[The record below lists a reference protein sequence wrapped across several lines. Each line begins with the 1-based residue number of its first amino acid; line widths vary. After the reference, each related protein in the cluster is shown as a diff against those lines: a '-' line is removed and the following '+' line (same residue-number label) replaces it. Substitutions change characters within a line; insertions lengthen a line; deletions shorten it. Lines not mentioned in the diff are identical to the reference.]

1 MNRDELLEK
10 LHTFEWNDF
19 ECKKASREV
28 PEDAYKTVSAFA
40 NTAGGWLVFGV
51 QERNRRLE
59 IAGVEEVDRIQNNFL
74 STLRSGQKL
83 NRIIQVQEK
92 KYEIEGKHLLAFY
105 IPESPRNEKPIY
117 LKGDPRQSY
126 IRRGAGDE
134 QCTQSELERF
144 LRDASLLRYDSEPA
158 SEIPVDSF
166 FDENT
171 VRWYQAQFFR
181 RNPEHDEIED
191 PIEFLLNWN
200 YIIEQDKHMLPTRAG
215 VLLFGKGRYVRQLL
229 PRPVLDYQR
238 IDTSFEQWSPEERWH
253 DRYVF
258 EENIFQTWRG
268 LVARYMR
275 IAEHPFSLDPD
286 TFRRIDDPP
295 DYIAFR
301 EAAINL
307 LVHQDYGDH
316 SRKASIKL
324 FTDRTIFW
332 NPGDA
337 FATEAEL
344 LDPTEKELRNPSIIK
359 AFRRIGLSDQA
370 GTGIRAIY
378 RNWHELGRVPPKIHN
393 DKARK
398 QFELIL
404 FKKPLITEKMLQFQH
419 SLGVTLSAEQAE
431 VMALAVEQKRITL
444 TDIRGLVG
452 GNFREAKAAADY
464 LVHQQLLEMLDDTLF
479 KLPDD
484 LINRYDNLTPAAVQ
498 AGSKTLKVTTEVTTE
513 VTPEVTAVGTKLG
526 PSWDQ
531 VGTKLGL
538 SLDQMKLLTN
548 FEGPH
553 SITELMEWVG
563 RTNRTKFREEILNP
577 LLETRLVEMTIPDK
591 PRSSKQKYRLTEKGR
606 ELQAQLSHGDDQK

>member
-83 NRIIQVQEK
+83 NRIIQVREE

-144 LRDASLLRYDSEPA
+144 LRDAALLRYDSELA
-158 SEIPVDSF
+158 SGIPIDSF

-171 VRWYQAQFFR
+171 VRWYQALFFR

-200 YIIEQDKHMLPTRAG
+200 YIVEQDKHMLPTRAG
-215 VLLFGKGRYVRQLL
+215 VLLFGKDRYVRQLL

-238 IDTSFEQWSPEERWH
+238 IDTSSEQWSPDERWH

-258 EENIFQTWRG
+258 EENIFKTWRG

-275 IAEHPFSLDPD
+275 IAERPFSLDPD
-286 TFRRIDDPP
+286 TLRRNDDPA
-295 DYIAFR
+295 DYVAFR

-316 SRKASIKL
+316 GRKAVIKL

-337 FATEAEL
+337 FAKDEEL
-344 LDPTEKELRNPSIIK
+344 LDPTEKEVRNPSIIK

-370 GTGIRAIY
+370 GTGIRAIF
-378 RNWHELGRVPPKIHN
+378 RNWNELGRVPPRIHN
-393 DKARK
+393 DKAHK
-398 QFELIL
+398 HFEMVLINR
-404 FKKPLITEKMLQFQH
+404 PLITESMRKFQQ
-419 SLGVTLSAEQAE
+419 SIGVTLTAEQAE
-431 VMALAVEQKRITL
+431 VLALAVEEGRITL
-444 TDIRGLVG
+444 TDIRGLVSG
-452 GNFREAKAAADY
+452 SYMEAKSVADY
-464 LVHQQLLEMLDDTLF
+464 LVHQQLLKVRDETLFELSDTL
-479 KLPDD
+479 KSLHE
-484 LINRYDNLTPAAVQ
+484 RLT
-498 AGSKTLKVTTEVTTE
+498 GSKETQDKITT
-513 VTPEVTAVGTKLG
+513 PQVTAVGTKLG

-538 SLDQMKLLTN
+538 SLDQMKLLTK
-548 FEGPH
+548 FEDPQ

-563 RTNRTKFREEILNP
+563 RTNRTKFRDEILNP
-577 LLETRLVEMTIPDK
+577 LIETLLVEMTIPDK

-606 ELQAQLSHGDDQK
+606 ALQLQLLHGDDQK